1 MIKWLLLGII
11 VYLLYRAA
19 GPLLSI
25 FKFNQSIKQKQ
36 RRSEIRS
43 KVAKMDIQ
51 DAEFEDDSR

>member
-19 GPLLSI
+19 GPFLSI
-25 FKFNQSIKQKQ
+25 FKFKQSIKQKQ
-36 RRSEIRS
+36 RRIDIRN

-51 DAEFEDDSR
+51 DAEFEDDSK